1 MFNELGGILKLLRPR
16 HLLKA
21 ITHPAEELRAF
32 KYHYR
37 RVPLPEFVAFLSGE
51 VSPGAVKDVL
61 SGLPR
66 LGGLISALTEELKLH
81 NDGYGGQMMG
91 EAEAVYALVRLL
103 KPEVMV
109 ETGVADGTTSS
120 YILRAMEENGRG
132 KLYSIDLPSSM
143 LPAGKAPGWVV
154 PAELR
159 KRWELRVG
167 DAAEL
172 LPPLL
177 EELGEIDLFLHD
189 SLHTYGHML
198 FEFRAAWPRLK
209 AGGLL
214 LSHDIGRNAA
224 FFDFVSEAGL
234 GWGDWRCFNVL
245 GGFRKQGFK
254 R

>member
-1 MFNELGGILKLLRPR
+1 MLKELAGVLKLLRPR

-21 ITHPAEELRAF
+21 VLHPAEELRAF

-37 RVPLPEFVAFLSGE
+37 RVSLPEFVGFLAGAGRPGGAPGE
-51 VSPGAVKDVL
+51 LPRPGAFV
-61 SGLPR
+61 SR
-66 LGGLISALTEELKLH
+66 LTEELKLH
-81 NDGYGGQMMG
+81 SDGYGGQMMG
-91 EAEAVYALVRLL
+91 EADAVYALVRLL
-103 KPEVMV
+103 KPGVMV
-109 ETGVADGTTSS
+109 ETGVADGTTSA

-132 KLYSIDLPSSM
+132 KLYSIDLPSSR
-143 LPAGKAPGWVV
+143 LPAGKAPGWIV
-154 PAELR
+154 PEELR

-167 DAAEL
+167 DAAGL

-177 EELGEIDLFLHD
+177 EELGEIDIFLHD

-234 GWGDWRCFNVL
+234 GWADWRCFNVL
-245 GGFRKQGFK
+245 GGFRKPVK